1 MSSYYLAAS
10 HDNMSCVS
18 DSTANVDVRPTA
30 AMKTC
35 SEEPQGQVGETFPF
49 QAYGD
54 DLHGTTQASGDL
66 EDEEQSPQT
75 PPGPA
80 FPSYSQ
86 QHQSAAMAVS
96 ESNVTSDRRYLCLN
110 ATEFRSDSRAS
121 SQQTDDLSDVP
132 SASASGGSSP
142 DVATAEM
149 VVSPLAAGFAETDDL
164 FIMRPSFSG
173 LFRILSF
180 TMNCYCFHLGNHTT
194 VPVIHLFPLILF

>member
-1 MSSYYLAAS
+1 MSSCYLAAS

-35 SEEPQGQVGETFPF
+35 SGEPQGQVGETFPF

-75 PPGPA
+75 PPGAA

-86 QHQSAAMAVS
+86 EHQSAAMAVS
-96 ESNVTSDRRYLCLN
+96 EPNVPPHGRYICLN
-110 ATEFRSDSRAS
+110 VTEFRSDSRAS

-164 FIMRPSFSG
+164 FILRPSYSG
-173 LFRILSF
+173 LPRNLSF
-180 TMNCYCFHLGNHTT
+180 NMHALLLSPLG
-194 VPVIHLFPLILF
+194 